1 MPKNLF
7 LINSINLNNCVIIRA
22 RKLYGGNMIDALFGS
37 KTRVKLLHLFLNNP
51 NQPFY
56 VREIT
61 RKIDEQ
67 INSVRRELSN
77 MMDVGIITSDS
88 SDNKLYYQVN
98 QRYDYYVPLH
108 AIFCDTPVEMK
119 PVISATESAVS
130 EEYGSLIRMIPGI
143 RLAIF
148 AGVLAKGST
157 TKVDILLVGDL
168 VPAKVSAAVKEIEKS
183 EGREMNYSVLPY
195 DEFYYR
201 LSVRDR
207 FITEIINGKHIVV
220 IDKDNILTK

>member
-1 MPKNLF
+1 
-7 LINSINLNNCVIIRA
+7 
-22 RKLYGGNMIDALFGS
+22 MIDALFGS

-51 NQPFY
+51 GQPFY

-77 MMDVGIITSDS
+77 MLEVGIITSDS

-98 QRYDYYVPLH
+98 QRYEYYVPLR
-108 AIFCDTPVEMK
+108 AIFGNNPINAKVTQVKSDDN
-119 PVISATESAVS
+119 SA
-130 EEYGSLIRMIPGI
+130 EEYGQILHGVTGL

-148 AGVLAKGST
+148 AGVLVRGST
-157 TKVDILLVGDL
+157 TAVDVLLVGN
-168 VPAKVSAAVKEIEKS
+168 VSPTKIKTFIKNIEKG
-183 EGREMNYSVLPY
+183 EGREINYSVLPY

-201 LSVRDR
+201 LSIRDR
-207 FITEIINGKHIVV
+207 FITEILNGKHSVI
-220 IDKDNILTK
+220 IDKDKILTKE